1 MKRNL
6 ILTVSTLVIMLASCN
21 KDHTNGDTN
30 NITGTYKLQ
39 SVSAKTNST
48 LTTTDGEKEIMV
60 SEYTGTNNAGTIVVD
75 GARFSATGLSY
86 EVNSTA
92 TAYYYQD
99 NELID
104 SFSMPFNVKIP
115 ASNSVAPYKLIGT
128 DSIYFSQ
135 GSFASPL
142 TADGTT
148 QTAASGGKYTMSGNI
163 LTIKQSGSKDSTFS
177 DSGVTFHMVE
187 TVLATIVLEKQ

>member
-6 ILTVSTLVIMLASCN
+6 LLMLSGVVIMLASCS
-21 KDHTNGDTN
+21 KDHTNPDTAG
-30 NITGTYKLQ
+30 IAGTYKLK
-39 SVSAKTNST
+39 SISAKTNST
-48 LTTTDGEKEIMV
+48 ITGTDGEKETTV
-60 SEYTGTNNAGTIVVD
+60 SDYTGTNTTGTIVVD
-75 GARFSATGLSY
+75 GSKFSATGLSY

-115 ASNSVAPYKLIGT
+115 ASNSAAPYKLVGT

-135 GSFASPL
+135 GSFASAL
-142 TADGTT
+142 TSDGTVET
-148 QTAASGGKYTMSGNI
+148 TGSGGKYTVSGNL
-163 LTIKQSGSKDSTFS
+163 LTIKQNASKDSTFM

-187 TVLATIVLEKQ
+187 TVFATIVMEKQ